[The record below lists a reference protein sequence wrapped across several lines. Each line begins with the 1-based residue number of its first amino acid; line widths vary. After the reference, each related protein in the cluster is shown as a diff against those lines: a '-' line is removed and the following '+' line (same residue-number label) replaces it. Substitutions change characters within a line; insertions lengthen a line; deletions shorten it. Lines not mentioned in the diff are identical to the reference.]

1 MSENLTE
8 AARHATPEG
17 IAAHYEAV
25 NAETVRW
32 SHLEYANRIAQRHL
46 DRLRSE
52 LLTVEDRDVKEL
64 LAHVI
69 SIGDVY
75 VSELERQ
82 RDNGAPLESLKP
94 EKFEQFAKSHLDA
107 QWWTEAIRKV
117 WPQPRESQQIAIELL
132 QAASAFFLATIA
144 PFFSWEQGE

>member
-1 MSENLTE
+1 MAQNLIE
-8 AARHATPEG
+8 AARQATLEG

-32 SHLEYANRIAQRHL
+32 SHLEYQRRIAVRHL
-46 DRLRSE
+46 DRLRSD
-52 LLTVEDRDVKEL
+52 LLTVEDRDIKEL
-64 LAHVI
+64 LAHVV

-82 RDNGAPLESLKP
+82 KENGGPLESLQP
-94 EKFEQFAKSHLDA
+94 ERFEQFAKSHLDA
-107 QWWTEAIRKV
+107 QFWIEAIRRV
-117 WPQPRESQQIAIELL
+117 YPTPRESQQIALSLL
-132 QAASAFFLATIA
+132 QTASAFFLATIA